1 MSVESK
7 IQELLEQA
15 ENLENSSEDLSL
27 TEEDLELFSEEEL
40 NELIENMDQLDELS
54 KATLASYSN
63 RALNDVRNSNQAK
76 IRWKAASETGKLSD
90 QEKAWKAE
98 QERIAKTREKG
109 VRGAIKRLT
118 KEDLDAMT
126 QEDFDDLV
134 ENYDQLDELSKT
146 TLGNYMLSNRY
157 STKDLAKKKSD
168 NEVSKQKAMDIDY
181 GSDREAS
188 KHVGAVRNA
197 LDKSGRAI
205 DRKTQNREMGAWRAI
220 KKLTKEDVDTD
231 NAAALTAKVK
241 AKAKQQDKTD
251 LDDADYENSEHP
263 HGKEYN
269 IKKDASFDK
278 GERTEVMESID
289 LGNLFEGQDLTEDFK
304 DKITTVFEAAV
315 AARVTQELDRV
326 TEELIEANVEEVALF
341 KEGLIEKIDGYLGLM
356 TEQWMQKNELALERG
371 VKADLFESLVSSM
384 KNVFTEHYIT
394 VPEDKF
400 DVLETVQ
407 EELEQMKARLN
418 ESTANNV
425 QLSNT
430 LKEISRNMQIDE
442 AADGLSEIQAEKFRA
457 LAENI
462 AYHDE
467 DSFAEKLDIIK
478 ENYFSEREQRIERGT
493 IFSDEP
499 VELTEETTQP
509 QLSPEMK
516 AYTQIL
522 R

>member
-90 QEKAWKAE
+90 QEKAWKAKH
-98 QERIAKTREKG
+98 ERIAKTREKG

-118 KEDLDAMT
+118 KEDL
-126 QEDFDDLV
+126 ELFSEEELNELI
-134 ENYDQLDELSKT
+134 ENMDQLDELSKQT
-146 TLGNYMLSNRY
+146 IAKYYAKASTEQDRRANKYKADQDYLNQQRY
-157 STKDLAKKKSD
+157 DSD
-168 NEVSKQKAMDIDY
+168 RLDPSDIDY
-181 GSDREAS
+181 KEGTMKKD
-188 KHVGAVRNA
+188 KIK
-197 LDKSGRAI
+197 LDARTKGVQRSV
-205 DRKTQNREMGAWRAI
+205 NRI
-220 KKLTKEDVDTD
+220 TKEDVDTD
-231 NAAALTAKVK
+231 NAATLTAKVR

-278 GERTEVMESID
+278 GERTEVMESIN
-289 LGNLFEGQDLTEDFK
+289 LGDLFEGQDLTEEFK

-341 KEGLIEKIDGYLGLM
+341 KEGLIENINGYLGYM

-400 DVLETVQ
+400 DVLEDIQ
-407 EELEQMKARLN
+407 EELEQMKLRLD

-430 LKEISRNMQIDE
+430 LREISRNMQIDE
-442 AADGLSEIQAEKFRA
+442 AAEGLSEIQAEKFRA